1 MRQNKHRCIVAK
13 REKKDRSRNPSIYFD
28 PTTMGDDSE
37 AAEIFGD
44 KPFIIRLVNKNKRRF
59 VMTRRAERLTWPNMS
74 ANDERFWKSLNRTWG
89 EDNNDEE
96 ND

>member
-1 MRQNKHRCIVAK
+1 MRQNKHRCTVAK
-13 REKKDRSRNPSIYFD
+13 REKEDRSRNPSIYFD
-28 PTTMGDDSE
+28 PTTMGDDSK

-74 ANDERFWKSLNRTWG
+74 ANERFWKSLNRTWG